1 MKKIL
6 LLVLVLTLAI
16 TALTGC
22 SKKEEVGGF
31 ENTPDIEDIPSIEDI
46 PADEAAVVVSEE
58 ETPFVMV
65 QEDGSQVYLDEES
78 PNVIKLQ
85 MAVAKYGELSENID
99 FNMVTGK
106 EYFEVMTEEAKNR
119 YTNEGIE
126 QLAIDHYGKYKIIKH
141 FEGIKYNSVKFQE
154 DTAVVDIDV
163 AFVYEEVENL
173 ADYETGVT
181 YYAPQ
186 TLEFKIVDGEWLLSG
201 ELDHGQIYEIIDED

>member
-1 MKKIL
+1 MKKITLML
-6 LLVLVLTLAI
+6 LILTLAV

-22 SKKEEVGGF
+22 GKKEEVGAL
-31 ENTPDIEDIPSIEDI
+31 ENVPDLEDIPTIEETKIDK
-46 PADEAAVVVSEE
+46 DDFYESEE
-58 ETPFVMV
+58 ETAYTMV
-65 QEDGSQVYLDEES
+65 QEDGSTIYLQEQS
-78 PNVIKLQ
+78 PGIIKLQ
-85 MAVAKYGELSENID
+85 MAVTKYGELSENVD
-99 FNMVTGK
+99 FNTVTGK

-173 ADYETGVT
+173 ANYETGVT